1 MIFESRI
8 YQKWNKKKEGSG
20 NLSFSQLFN
29 SFTILLLTL
38 IFLSGCGAAS
48 APQQSY
54 VQSHGTSLTPIP
66 SLQETDWTKVVVAK
80 ELGCP
85 PPVSPSDPHGVQVD
99 AKQFADV
106 TGDGKPEAF
115 VAASCVGSTESWP
128 DRLEVFDG
136 ASDPSH
142 PRRIA
147 ILLNEQDGTDS
158 PDGFGLRIQSIK
170 VSGKQVTV
178 VSKGWLPGE
187 CFACG
192 DRQVT
197 DTFTWNGTRFIR
209 GPRSVVR
216 MA

>member
-1 MIFESRI
+1 MIFKSSSC
-8 YQKWNKKKEGSG
+8 QKWNKKKEGSG
-20 NLSFSQLFN
+20 NLSVSQLLSN
-29 SFTILLLTL
+29 FTILLLTL
-38 IFLSGCGAAS
+38 IFLSSCDTPSAS
-48 APQQSY
+48 QQSRI
-54 VQSHGTSLTPIP
+54 QSNGTPLPPISSLK
-66 SLQETDWTKVVVAK
+66 EVDWTKVATAK

-85 PPVSPSDPHGVQVD
+85 HPASPNDPHGVQVD

-115 VAASCVGSTESWP
+115 VAVACVGSTESWP
-128 DRLEVFDG
+128 DRLAVFDG
-136 ASDPSH
+136 ASDPAH
-142 PRRIA
+142 PRRITT
-147 ILLNEQDGTDS
+147 LLDYQDGTDG
-158 PDGFGLRIQSIK
+158 PHGLGLRIQSIK
-170 VSGKQVTV
+170 VSGKQVIV

-197 DTFTWNGTRFIR
+197 DTFTWNGSRFIR